1 MIESGRFSLFSR
13 GTANEKA
20 GLVPLGEE
28 QCPAYFSSLRRD
40 TLKSLSG
47 HVRGPCRADWRS
59 LKYAYCETF
68 YASSCCRVN
77 ARFWCNC
84 SQAAFHCSSIEQ
96 ENEHELRSLSM
107 YRLREFTLFV
117 RISFASVSA
126 FCSLRVGLQSSMAD
140 EKVKQGIE
148 EIQKPPTAED
158 FITNWPLNTPF
169 EFESYRPPSRISFHC
184 DGPECGKETTWV
196 L

>member
-68 YASSCCRVN
+68 YASSCCQVN

-84 SQAAFHCSSIEQ
+84 FANSWPTFLVTVRPRWY
-96 ENEHELRSLSM
+96 N
-107 YRLREFTLFV
+107 TLV
-117 RISFASVSA
+117 
-126 FCSLRVGLQSSMAD
+126 
-140 EKVKQGIE
+140 
-148 EIQKPPTAED
+148 
-158 FITNWPLNTPF
+158 
-169 EFESYRPPSRISFHC
+169 
-184 DGPECGKETTWV
+184 
-196 L
+196 